1 MKLFIGTG
9 GYTNTDWLGL
19 IYPEG
24 SKQGDFLAIYSRY
37 FNAVEVNSSFYAIP
51 GEKAFGGMLKKTEG
65 LTRFTVKLNKIFTH
79 ERSYTGD
86 DVQRMILSPKPLRE
100 AGVLGP
106 FLAQFPYSFKRTP
119 ETRKYLQ
126 HLVTA
131 FEGQQ
136 IAVEFR
142 HASWLKDEVLEAFTD
157 LGLIWVSA
165 DYPPMDGLPPY
176 QVQASTDTVY
186 IRLHGRNQETWWEG
200 QSASDRHDYRYS
212 EDEIQDIA
220 DQIAAQKKVEVLYLF
235 FQNTTKGHAL
245 FNYQTLKDALKQHGL
260 EVDIPKG
267 SGLF

>member
-1 MKLFIGTG
+1 MKLLIGTG
-9 GYTNTDWLGL
+9 GYTNEDWLGL

-24 SKQGDFLAIYSRY
+24 TKQPDFLSIYSRY

-51 GEKAFGGMLKKTEG
+51 GEKAFAGMLRKTDG
-65 LTRFTVKLNKIFTH
+65 KTMFTVKLNKVFTH
-79 ERSYTGD
+79 ERNYTED
-86 DVQRMILSPKPLRE
+86 DVQRMILSPKPIRE
-100 AGVLGP
+100 AGMLGP

-119 ETRKYLQ
+119 EHRKYLQ

-131 FEGQQ
+131 FEGHPLA
-136 IAVEFR
+136 IEFR
-142 HASWLKDEVLEAFTD
+142 HASWLKDEVLEAFRE
-157 LGLIWVSA
+157 LGILWVSA

-176 QVQASTDTVY
+176 QVQASAKTAY

-212 EDEIQDIA
+212 EEEIQDIA
-220 DQIAAQKKVEVLYLF
+220 AQIAALKDVDTLYLF

-245 FNYQTLKDALKQHGL
+245 FNYQTLKDALGQHDL
-260 EVDIPKG
+260 VVEIPKG